1 MAKAPTKAQTTTNET
16 VPEIEEDGDLSG
28 ADHVSQDTR
37 DTAPADDEP
46 EKAAPAKAED
56 PREDIVKRYRELR
69 NKAAQGEDDADDG
82 AEGEQDEAEPD
93 QPEAPADK
101 VDAKK
106 DEEPVEKPEQEFEL
120 VVDGKTVKKKLNE
133 VIALAQITAAGDN
146 RLDEAK
152 RLLREAQALRGS
164 AKTEHPPSDAD
175 EEETHQDDGT
185 QDRGGTREH
194 PPAKRALSPE
204 KLKGIIERIQ
214 VGDSDEGVQALQELV
229 EAVAPRDDA
238 ETVGRVVEQRLTNM
252 KTEEEI
258 QSALTAF
265 ATNYP
270 EIAKDEILADA
281 GRTILRNELIKDLKS
296 VGADEAEIDKIK
308 HDARAL
314 AAAQRQLRSNGH
326 KVRSYHELLDE
337 VGKTMATKF
346 GVKRASD
353 NTDPNPPP
361 KATPQPS
368 STTQSRVERKRTA
381 PQQPRAAGVRGQ
393 TPSAPKRKSPADVVA
408 QMRKDRG
415 FPSL

>member
-1 MAKAPTKAQTTTNET
+1 MAKAPTKAQTTTDET

-106 DEEPVEKPEQEFEL
+106 DEEPAEKPEQEFEL
-120 VVDGKTVKKKLNE
+120 VVDGKTVKKKLHE
-133 VIALAQITAAGDN
+133 VLALAQITAASDN

-164 AKTEHPPSDAD
+164 DKTEHPPSGS
-175 EEETHQDDGT
+175 EEQETHQDGRT
-185 QDRGGTREH
+185 QDKGERGREH
-194 PPAKRALSPE
+194 QPKRRLSPE
-204 KLKGIIERIQ
+204 QLKGIIERIQ
-214 VGDSDEGVQALQELV
+214 VGDSEEGVEALQELV

-238 ETVGRVVEQRLTNM
+238 DTVGKVVEQRLTTI

-258 QSALTAF
+258 HNALTAF

-281 GRTILRNELIKDLKS
+281 GRTILRNELIKDLQS
-296 VGADEAEIDKIK
+296 VGADQAEIDKIK

-314 AAAQRQLRSNGH
+314 AAAQRHLRSQGH
-326 KVRSYHELLDE
+326 KVRSYNDLLEE
-337 VGKTMATKF
+337 VGKTMVTKF
-346 GVKRASD
+346 GIKRAAP
-353 NTDPNPPP
+353 NADP
-361 KATPQPS
+361 TPQKQTPPTPS
-368 STTQSRVERKRTA
+368 STTQSRVDRKRAA

-415 FPSL
+415 FSPL

>member
-1 MAKAPTKAQTTTNET
+1 MATGQTNKAQATTGET
-16 VPEIEEDGDLSG
+16 VPEIEEDGDLFG
-28 ADHVSQDTR
+28 ADNVSQDTR
-37 DTAPADDEP
+37 DTASAGDEP
-46 EKAAPAKAED
+46 ENAAPAKADD

-69 NKAAQGEDDADDG
+69 NKAAQDEDEAD
-82 AEGEQDEAEPD
+82 GEQDDAEPE
-93 QPEAPADK
+93 QIEAQTDK
-101 VDAKK
+101 VGAKA
-106 DEEPVEKPEQEFEL
+106 DEEPEEKPEQEFEL

-164 AKTEHPPSDAD
+164 AKAEHPPSDAD
-175 EEETHQDDGT
+175 EEETHQDDRT

-296 VGADEAEIDKIK
+296 IGADEAEIDKIK

-353 NTDPNPPP
+353 STDPNPS
-361 KATPQPS
+361 KATPQLS

-393 TPSAPKRKSPADVVA
+393 TQSAPKRKSPADVVA